1 MLQRLLTLRAWEHGA
16 LVALMGERAALTS
29 LVLTP
34 LRQLFARAEIAED
47 EEVAISL
54 SLSLLAV
61 TLSVDDDEGAMQ
73 VARAFLSAGGRHLL
87 VVALQRHRESHAVV
101 AAAQLIVERLRH
113 YAAAAAGNGKAIV
126 ESSEA
131 SHALISVTRGFGVSA
146 STTPT
151 EELELAAAPQA
162 SPAVTAPQASP
173 TSSILAVATA
183 LHTCAADEAGDL
195 HFARGDKILVTLKK
209 NEHWWY
215 GQRWEAGVDVSKQE
229 KGLFPA
235 NYVRESQQLT
245 TQLQNMEEMLKTN
258 AITKLEYSTMM
269 RVAMKKTLEAEI
281 ALRRSASLEDSSTSS
296 SSGLSAPSPASVT
309 ATATATTTMT
319 TATAAATT
327 STRGRRKGPPG
338 RGFKQKRMSIVKL
351 QTEDGHSYFY
361 DDPLLGGSGATA
373 WDEDALAGDT
383 PSAAS

>member
-87 VVALQRHRESHAVV
+87 VVALQRHLESHAVV

-126 ESSEA
+126 ECEA

-146 STTPT
+146 STTPP

-162 SPAVTAPQASP
+162 SPAATAPQASP

-235 NYVRESQQLT
+235 NYVREIQQLT

-296 SSGLSAPSPASVT
+296 SSGLCAPSPASVT

-327 STRGRRKGPPG
+327 STSGRRKGPPG